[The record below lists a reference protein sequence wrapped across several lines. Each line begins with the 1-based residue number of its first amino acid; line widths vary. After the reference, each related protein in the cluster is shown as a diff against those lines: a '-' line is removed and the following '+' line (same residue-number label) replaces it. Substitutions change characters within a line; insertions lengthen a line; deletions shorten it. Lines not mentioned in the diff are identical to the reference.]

1 METSN
6 RIQQIVLWILAAL
19 AVFVVASIFGWKVL
33 YGVIIP
39 QTSNIA
45 SLSTLGIF
53 AFAFVAGFISNF
65 GPCSLGVLPAY
76 MSLYLGMD
84 DNHAKHSP
92 VRKSIKLGAVASLG
106 VVTFFLVLGVLFA
119 TVGTFLTVYTS
130 QLKLAIAI
138 LIFFIGVAFWRGKSI
153 RAPFVS
159 SFRNKV
165 NKAFRGRSDYANLFG
180 FGMVYGAGGL
190 MCFLPIFLPLVFFPL
205 VGGEFIVSIISFLIF
220 SLAQALFLIAV
231 TIFVGQGKHTFLK
244 NLIGK
249 TETMKKV
256 AGFILILTSIWM
268 FAIFFIWGM

>member
-1 METSN
+1 MERKTKA
-6 RIQQIVLWILAAL
+6 QQIILWIVAAL
-19 AVFVVASIFGWKVL
+19 AIFVVASIFGWKVL

-39 QTSNIA
+39 QTGNIA

-53 AFAFVAGFISNF
+53 SFAFVAGLIANF

-76 MSLYLGMD
+76 MSFYLGME

-92 VRKSIKLGAVASLG
+92 VRKSIKLGAIASLG
-106 VVTFFLVLGVLFA
+106 VMTFFIVLGVLFA
-119 TVGTFLTVYTS
+119 TVGTFLTIYTS
-130 QLKLAIAI
+130 QLKFAIAI
-138 LIFFIGVAFWRGKSI
+138 LIFFIGVAFLRGKSI
-153 RAPFVS
+153 RAPFLP
-159 SFRNKV
+159 SFKDKV
-165 NKAFRGRSDYANLFG
+165 HKAFRGRSAYANLFG
-180 FGMVYGAGGL
+180 FGIVYGAGGL

-205 VGGEFIVSIISFLIF
+205 IGGEFIVSIISFLIF
-220 SLAQALFLIAV
+220 SLAQALFLITV

-256 AGFILILTSIWM
+256 AGGILVLTSIWM